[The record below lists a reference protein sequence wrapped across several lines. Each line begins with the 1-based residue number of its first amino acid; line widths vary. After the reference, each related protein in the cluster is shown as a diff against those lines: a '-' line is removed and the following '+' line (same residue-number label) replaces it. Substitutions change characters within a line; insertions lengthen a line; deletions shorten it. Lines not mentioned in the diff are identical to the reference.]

1 MENKDSEL
9 IEKDHSIEVVPDE
22 EANKKADDLEKR
34 LNVTVIDPTLPIV
47 EYKIVKKYD
56 LQPTKTFV
64 KTITTPAPEAMSDA
78 LESKSEKELVKN
90 QPVKRNNTAPI
101 DLTFDNAS
109 SKTPPIKVLN
119 KHVIV
124 SKDEKTNWF
133 IYTFLL
139 LLVLTIT
146 CMSVYGLV
154 DAIVVF
160 SQWNLSVQ
168 NNLFPDITYLH
179 FVETLKPT
187 FLYQYFFTGPDGKV
201 TLGPSSDANQ
211 TLTAATAY
219 AATASNVS
227 VGGFGLVSAARFFH
241 AEGVVPASDI
251 LNSSLSHDLALP
263 SIIQVI
269 YSLIGSGIVA
279 LLIFVPPRTH
289 WATIIMIIFAC
300 SFIII

>member
-1 MENKDSEL
+1 MENKDTEL
-9 IEKDHSIEVVPDE
+9 VEKDHSIEVVPDE
-22 EANKKADDLEKR
+22 EANKETNDLEKR

-64 KTITTPAPEAMSDA
+64 KTITTPVTTNN
-78 LESKSEKELVKN
+78 SEPKN
-90 QPVKRNNTAPI
+90 RNNTLPI
-101 DLTFDNAS
+101 DLTFDNSS
-109 SKTPPIKVLN
+109 SKTPPIKVVN
-119 KHVIV
+119 KHIV
-124 SKDEKTNWF
+124 VSNEKTNWF
-133 IYTFLL
+133 IYSFLL
-139 LLVLTIT
+139 LLVVTIT
-146 CMSVYGLV
+146 CMCVYGLI

-160 SQWNLSVQ
+160 SQWNLSIQ
-168 NNLFPDITYLH
+168 NNLFPDVTYLH

-187 FLYQYFFTGPDGKV
+187 FLYQYFFTGPGGKV
-201 TLGPSSDANQ
+201 TLGPTANANE
-211 TLTAATAY
+211 TLSAATAY

-241 AEGVVPASDI
+241 AEGIVPASDI
-251 LNSSLSHDLALP
+251 MNSSLSHDLALP

-269 YSLIGSGIVA
+269 YSLIGILIVV

-289 WATIIMIIFAC
+289 WSTIIMIIFAC

>member
-1 MENKDSEL
+1 MENKDCEL

-64 KTITTPAPEAMSDA
+64 KTITTTAPEATLDA
-78 LESKSEKELVKN
+78 FESKNEN
-90 QPVKRNNTAPI
+90 QPIKRNSTVPI
-101 DLTFDNAS
+101 DLTFDNPV

-124 SKDEKTNWF
+124 SKNEKTNWF

-160 SQWNLSVQ
+160 SQWNLSIQ
-168 NNLFPDITYLH
+168 NNLFPDVTYLH

-201 TLGPSSDANQ
+201 TLGPSSGANE
-211 TLTAATAY
+211 TLSAATAY

-269 YSLIGSGIVA
+269 YSLIGIVIVA

-289 WATIIMIIFAC
+289 WSTIIMIIFAC

>member
-1 MENKDSEL
+1 MENKDTEL
-9 IEKDHSIEVVPDE
+9 VEKDHSIEVVPDE
-22 EANKKADDLEKR
+22 EANKKTDDLEKR

-64 KTITTPAPEAMSDA
+64 KTITTPVTTNNVEP
-78 LESKSEKELVKN
+78 KTEKEFIKKE
-90 QPVKRNNTAPI
+90 PIKRNNTLPI
-101 DLTFDNAS
+101 DLVFDKSN

-119 KHVIV
+119 KHIIV
-124 SKDEKTNWF
+124 SDEKTNWF
-133 IYTFLL
+133 IYSFLL
-139 LLVLTIT
+139 LLVVTIT
-146 CMSVYGLV
+146 CMCVYGLV

-160 SQWNLSVQ
+160 SQWNLSIQ
-168 NNLFPDITYLH
+168 NNLFPNITYLH

-201 TLGPSSDANQ
+201 TLGPTSSANE
-211 TLTAATAY
+211 TLSAATAY

-241 AEGVVPASDI
+241 AEGIVPASDI
-251 LNSSLSHDLALP
+251 MNSSLSHDLALP

-269 YSLIGSGIVA
+269 YSLIGILIVV

-289 WATIIMIIFAC
+289 WSTIIMIIFAC